1 MNIIYNIQGIF
12 AQISAQ
18 IVVSARN
25 PIHRIA
31 SQVVLF
37 QIGAFIFMIQDYYF
51 QGQTYIIVYV
61 GAIAI
66 LFLFVIMMV
75 QIPLVSS
82 QTQLS
87 FSPKLLIS
95 SSIPNITSNQTK
107 IIEINTIKKED
118 EYQPLLF
125 TPTIGERNIEN
136 DSNNIS
142 TMSIIQQFKNKNIF
156 IGIGQIFIIQFTN
169 IVFGTNL
176 EIENIYTFIYP
187 EWAIEYKSMTDIE
200 TLGYIVYIG
209 YPIAQILI
217 AQTLWAVL
225 IGIISISTTKLK
237 RRWGKN

>member
-1 MNIIYNIQGIF
+1 MNQIYNIQGIF

-95 SSIPNITSNQTK
+95 SSIPNISSNQTK
-107 IIEINTIKKED
+107 IIEISSIKKED

-125 TPTIGERNIEN
+125 TPTITEKNIQG
-136 DSNNIS
+136 NNYIS
-142 TMSIIQQFKNKNIF
+142 TMSIIQQLKNKNIF
-156 IGIGQIFIIQFTN
+156 MAIGQIFVIITIFLG
-169 IVFGTNL
+169 FGTNIG
-176 EIENIYTFIYP
+176 IENIYTFIYP

-225 IGIISISTTKLK
+225 IGIISISTT
-237 RRWGKN
+237 